1 MNSTRRQSVSYPS
14 CSWYPC
20 TVRLA
25 LISIEPLVSPSLVL
39 RLFCSGCRFAAFI
52 ISDQMAFKMIDCTFS
67 AFCSSI
73 SLSLTFF
80 CIHSACARPFSL
92 LTTYRIY
99 HQIILMLTFCF
110 CPQNYECVDERQRR
124 AKDRKINATS
134 NLRILVG
141 SKDLNGFFS
150 SR

>member
-1 MNSTRRQSVSYPS
+1 MNSTRRQSASYPS
-14 CSWYPC
+14 CSWYHSC

-25 LISIEPLVSPSLVL
+25 LISIESFVSLSLFLLLVCY
-39 RLFCSGCRFAAFI
+39 RCRFAAFI

-80 CIHSACARPFSL
+80 SIHSACARSL
-92 LTTYRIY
+92 FPLTTYRIY

-110 CPQNYECVDERQRR
+110 CPLNYERKRDER
-124 AKDRKINATS
+124 KK
-134 NLRILVG
+134 G
-141 SKDLNGFFS
+141 K
-150 SR
+150 